1 MNKDVSEY
9 MKLRDVSNRLITI
22 IRTIQE
28 NLHNSDPKERVAAY
42 KILTKVEIELLA
54 LNRLLDAP
62 LLSLEREQN
71 E

>member
-28 NLHNSDPKERVAAY
+28 NLHDSNPKERVVAY
-42 KILTKVEIELLA
+42 KILTKVETELLA